1 MDSITPPANDLSSKK
16 IASTQIHELAGIEL
30 LRFLSAFAILVWHY
44 QHFFF
49 VGKFDDALLSK
60 FGHRCLSTR
69 SFKKTRDLA

>member
-1 MDSITPPANDLSSKK
+1 VAMDSITPPANDLSSKK

-49 VGKFDDALLSK
+49 VGKFDDALALEIRASLP
-60 FGHRCLSTR
+60 FYSIL
-69 SFKKTRDLA
+69 